1 MDNRFDIFEKYKF
14 VSDGTWFVKGTRVFL
29 DYMNPSSVTPY
40 GIHQNEEDNDSLGW
54 KKGEFRFD
62 EESCSIDEFYLNGVY
77 CEDMS
82 LEELQ
87 EIENEYNEAISKL
100 TRSEISYI
108 FDKLIMNEAIDL
120 LNKKQK
126 ELECLKFITQNQERI
141 DFLDKHGD
149 ID

>member
-14 VSDGTWFVKGTRVFL
+14 ISDGTWFVKGTRFFL
-29 DYMNPSSVTPY
+29 DYMNPSSICPY
-40 GIHQNEEDNDSLGW
+40 GIHQNEEDNNSLGW

-62 EESCSIDEFYLNGVY
+62 GESCSIDEFYLNGVY

-87 EIENEYNEAISKL
+87 EIEKEYNEAISKL
-100 TRSEISYI
+100 TKTEISYI
-108 FDKLIMNEAIDL
+108 FEKLIMNEAIDL

-126 ELECLKFITQNQERI
+126 EVESLKTLTLNEERFT
-141 DFLDKHGD
+141 FLDQHGD